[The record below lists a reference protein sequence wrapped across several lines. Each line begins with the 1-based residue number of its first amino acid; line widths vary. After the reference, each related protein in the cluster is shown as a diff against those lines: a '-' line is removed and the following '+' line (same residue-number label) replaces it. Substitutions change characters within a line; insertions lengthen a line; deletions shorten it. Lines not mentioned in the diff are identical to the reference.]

1 MGTSLTPGA
10 RDRAYREKRRLR
22 AAELFEQGV
31 PNVVIAERLGVS
43 DSAVDLWKA
52 RWEVGGAEA
61 LRSSG
66 RPGYPA
72 LLDDEQVAVLKAQ
85 LERGALAHGFATDR
99 WTAPRVNEL
108 IERLFGVC
116 FAQPAGA
123 WRLLR
128 RIGVTFHRP
137 GRRATQRD
145 EQAIRQWMTVTWPG
159 IAARARA
166 TGAWVVFEDEAAAML
181 CPPIRGTWAPRG
193 VVPVLRYSAA
203 RGRKT
208 SMAAFVC
215 LRRGRVPKLFYAL
228 LPDAS
233 FTEEHFGPLLDQL
246 HAALG
251 ARRVILVWDRLSGHV
266 RSRKTKAYLAA
277 NTSWLQVQVL
287 PGYAPEL
294 NPTEQVWAWI
304 KNGPLAQLC
313 APTLAAL
320 TDAADRA
327 LNAVRLRP
335 ELLLAFLRHAGLDWA

>member
-1 MGTSLTPGA
+1 MSPGA
-10 RDRAYREKRRLR
+10 RERAFREKRRLR

-31 PNVVIAERLGVS
+31 PNVLIAQRLGVS

-52 RWEVGGAEA
+52 RWEAGGAEA
-61 LRSSG
+61 LRSLG
-66 RPGYPA
+66 RPGYPR
-72 LLDDEQVAVLKAQ
+72 LLDEDQGAVLVAE
-85 LERGALAHGFATDR
+85 LERGALAHGFPTDR

-116 FAQPAGA
+116 FAQPSGA
-123 WRLLR
+123 WRLLDR
-128 RIGVTFHRP
+128 LGLTFHRP

-145 EQAIRQWMTVTWPG
+145 EEAIRAWREVTWPD
-159 IAARARA
+159 ILERARA
-166 TGAWVVFEDEAAAML
+166 WGAWVVFEDEAGAML

-193 VVPVLRYSAA
+193 VVPILRYSAA

-215 LRRGRVPKLFYAL
+215 HRRGRVARLFYAL

-233 FTEEHFGPLLDQL
+233 FTEEHFGDLLDQL

-251 ARRVILVWDRLSGHV
+251 GRPVILVWDRLSAHV
-266 RSRKTKAYLAA
+266 RSRKTRDYLARNA
-277 NTSWLQVQVL
+277 SWLSVEVL

-294 NPTEQVWAWI
+294 NPVEQAWAWI

-313 APTLAAL
+313 APDLAAL
-320 TDAADRA
+320 TDAAGRA
-327 LNAVRLRP
+327 LNTLRLRP
-335 ELLLAFLRHAGLDWA
+335 ELFPAFLRHAGLDWP

>member
-1 MGTSLTPGA
+1 MTPGA
-10 RDRAYREKRRLR
+10 RERAFREKRRLR
-22 AAELFEQGV
+22 AAQLFAQGM

-52 RWEVGGAEA
+52 RWEEGGAGA
-61 LRSSG
+61 LRSFG
-66 RPGYPA
+66 RPGYPT
-72 LLDDEQVAVLKAQ
+72 LLSEDQVAVLVSQ
-85 LERGALAHGFATDR
+85 LERGALAHGFDTDR
-99 WTAPRVNEL
+99 WTAPRVNEM

-116 FAQPAGA
+116 FAQPSGA

-128 RIGVTFHRP
+128 RLGLTFHRP

-145 EQAIRQWMTVTWPG
+145 EREIQRFREVTWPG
-159 IAARARA
+159 IVARSRAAG
-166 TGAWVVFEDEAAAML
+166 TWVVFEDEAAAML
-181 CPPIRGTWAPRG
+181 SPPIRGTWARRG
-193 VVPVLRYSAA
+193 VVPILRYSAA

-208 SMAAFVC
+208 SMAGFIC
-215 LRRGRVPKLFYAL
+215 LRRGRLPRLFYAL
-228 LPDAS
+228 IEDGS
-233 FTEEHFGPLLDQL
+233 FTEEHFGPLLEQL
-246 HAALG
+246 HTALG

-266 RSRKTKAYLAA
+266 RSRKTKAFVAA
-277 NTSWLQVQVL
+277 NSGWLQVEVL

-327 LNAVRLRP
+327 INTLRLRP
-335 ELLLAFLRHAGLDWA
+335 QLLPAFLRHAGLDWP